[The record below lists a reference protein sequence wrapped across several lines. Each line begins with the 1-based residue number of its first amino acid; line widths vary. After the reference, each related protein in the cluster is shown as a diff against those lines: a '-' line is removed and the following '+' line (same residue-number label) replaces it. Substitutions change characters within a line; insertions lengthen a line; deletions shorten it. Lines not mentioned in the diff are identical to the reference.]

1 MMKTGAEETRPC
13 PTPVPVPSGSVPD
26 PAICG
31 RLSVE
36 EKRELVR
43 QIAQRQ
49 PKDAPE
55 ILSGF
60 RRQDLL
66 EVICAEM
73 GKERKYTGLTKS
85 QMIEHLMKLV
95 CGNER
100 NGDSD
105 CSPDGRFKRQ
115 RKTESPAQ
123 LISRSGDTSLT
134 NRDVVPQLQSCQNV
148 ACRADISLGN
158 RFCRRCAC
166 SICYR
171 YDENK
176 DPSLWL
182 TCGSDTGPM
191 GGDGFCGLSCHL
203 KCALKDVRA
212 GFLRNKLDGSFCCV
226 SCRRNNSIMG
236 AWKKQ
241 MCVAKE
247 ARRVDDMCLR
257 IFLAKKIL
265 SGTVIYK
272 ELQKIVLS
280 AAKLLKDEVGPVKV
294 ASSTMVRGLVNRL
307 SCGSEVQK
315 LCAAAVEAFDS
326 LFSLHPNQVF
336 RESAVCWIN
345 FEEFS
350 PTSVVVALKYDDF
363 LLENFIGCKIWHRHY
378 AATQFADEPTFV
390 SLKPQKRF
398 KITGLQPSAKYLIK
412 ICVYG
417 RCGVSGACEAKW
429 VTLPLS
435 VDSSKEGS
443 SQHPKSDNTPTGQIL
458 LTAQPNDHSDIR
470 VAAERHRMCYKDDA
484 FTSFGRK
491 SSSPATP
498 CKSYEMQKVVKSNCR
513 RLTGESDYEYSV
525 RVIKGLEK
533 EGYIEAN
540 FRVKFLTWFSLKAT
554 CHERRVVSVFVDTM
568 ADDPPSLAGQLAHT
582 FMAEIYCDL
591 ALVSQHG
598 FCT

>member
-123 LISRSGDTSLT
+123 LISR
-134 NRDVVPQLQSCQNV
+134 
-148 ACRADISLGN
+148 
-158 RFCRRCAC
+158 
-166 SICYR
+166 
-171 YDENK
+171 
-176 DPSLWL
+176 
-182 TCGSDTGPM
+182 SDTGPM